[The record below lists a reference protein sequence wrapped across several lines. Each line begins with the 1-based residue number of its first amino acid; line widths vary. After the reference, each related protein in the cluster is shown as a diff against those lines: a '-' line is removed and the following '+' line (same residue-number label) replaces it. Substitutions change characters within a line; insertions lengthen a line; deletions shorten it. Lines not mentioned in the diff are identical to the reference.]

1 MSKDLCKKV
10 MYKMKKKMIFA
21 ALIAVTFLSGTILGS
36 CGDNASEIKAGGQY
50 NCAEME
56 CINQCS
62 TINEYRDSQTGV
74 HYFMYTSEG
83 GISVRYNADGSVFVD

>member
-1 MSKDLCKKV
+1 
-10 MYKMKKKMIFA
+10 MKKKMIFA

-36 CGDNASEIKAGGQY
+36 CGVSEIKARKQY
-50 NCAEME
+50 NYAEME
-56 CINQCS
+56 CINQCGNIS
-62 TINEYRDSQTGV
+62 EYRDSQTGV